1 MRTDDIDPVKSKL
14 YAESEPF
21 LSVYPDYDIQSLPS
35 WVSENIDNARV
46 YGNSKKGI
54 ILSDGRKYHLDNH
67 LNDMTGRE
75 WTFFINSVFSTHYPT
90 SGKEAYAHNIRKIH
104 PTPKPPQLMRDLIQ
118 FFSKENELVLDTFM
132 GVGGTLLGAALCSR
146 RAAGIELNQEYI
158 DAYRAAADELSLQK
172 FETACGDCIS
182 VLKDKEAMEKLTAG
196 DPISLLL
203 FDPPYRI

>member
-146 RAAGIELNQEYI
+146 RAAGIELNQEYMVTYCWCRVWI
-158 DAYRAAADELSLQK
+158 LFPLQYFHVIMVLFQMQLMK
-172 FETACGDCIS
+172 LLYLMDVVWAKCFLKYIS
-182 VLKDKEAMEKLTAG
+182 R
-196 DPISLLL
+196 
-203 FDPPYRI
+203 Y